1 MTSSIASS
9 GTLRRRALDA
19 ARGLVERGGADALQL
34 RRVATE
40 VGSGVASLYYHFT
53 NKDALREAV
62 AIEGWRELAQRIEHA
77 MASGRFP
84 HRIDAANAALLTFIR
99 RSPNLYALMQIEPSR
114 AGRLAVREA
123 EHQAFEAFQSS
134 LRGDDRVPAD
144 RVEDIARLC
153 WVLGRGIAS
162 TVHMEKDAAVAERL
176 EQAVLRGF
184 GFLLSPQYAR

>member
-1 MTSSIASS
+1 M
-9 GTLRRRALDA
+9 RRRALDA
-19 ARGLVERGGADALQL
+19 ARSLVERGGADALQL

-53 NKDALREAV
+53 NKDALRAAV
-62 AIEGWRELAQRIEHA
+62 AVEGWRELAQRIEHA

-84 HRIDAANAALLTFIR
+84 HRIDAANAALLAFIR

-114 AGRLAVREA
+114 AGHLAVREA

-162 TVHMEKDAAVAERL
+162 TVQMENDAALAERL

-184 GFLLSPQYAR
+184 AFLLSPQYMR